1 LSCFIGNPSI
11 GGLSSTFIFYFD
23 KSLILKINILLW
35 SKNMSWNEPG
45 GDNKD
50 PWSGRGDQK
59 GPPDLDEAIRKA
71 LDKLS
76 KLFGGSG
83 SSGGDGQGSASG
95 PRKNLALIG
104 VAAVAAIWI
113 ASGTYK
119 VDAGNIGVVTRFGKY
134 VEETSPGL
142 NWHLP
147 VPIERVDIVNVEQNR
162 TLAVGFSSFGEAG
175 DRSEPKEA
183 LMLTR
188 DENYVDVRL
197 VVQYKVSNLTNSA
210 KKFLF
215 NIVDPATTLK
225 QVTES
230 AERGVIGS
238 SDMDFVL
245 TEGRNEVVAQVKK
258 EIQEV
263 MDRYESGVEITSVN
277 LQDVQAPEQVQ
288 AAFQDVIKAR
298 EDKQRLINEAEAYS
312 NDIVPKARGAAA
324 RMLQEAQGYKDRVIA
339 QAEGETNRFTKMLG
353 EYLKQPDVTRKRLY
367 IDTMESVL
375 GEASVVMV
383 DVKGGNNILYLPL
396 DKMAQKLPEI
406 EAQSVAAPAKAES
419 SPVETEEQ
427 PAAARSSFRG
437 REARGRQ

>member
-1 LSCFIGNPSI
+1 
-11 GGLSSTFIFYFD
+11 
-23 KSLILKINILLW
+23 
-35 SKNMSWNEPG
+35 MSWNEPG

-50 PWSGRGDQK
+50 PWSGRGEQK
-59 GPPDLDEAIRKA
+59 GPPDFDEAIRKA
-71 LDKLS
+71 LDKLNN
-76 KLFGGSG
+76 LFGGSG
-83 SSGGDGQGSASG
+83 GGEGQESPSGQG
-95 PRKNLALIG
+95 KNLGMIALG
-104 VAAVAAIWI
+104 AVAAIWI

-197 VVQYKVSNLTNSA
+197 VVQYKVSNLSNSA

-215 NIVDPATTLK
+215 NVVDPATTLK

-245 TEGRNEVVAQVKK
+245 TEGRNEVVLQVKK

-263 MDRYESGVEITSVN
+263 MDRYQSGIEITSVN

-324 RMLQEAQGYKDRVIA
+324 RMLQEAEGYKDRVIA
-339 QAEGETNRFTKMLG
+339 QAEGETSRFSKMLG
-353 EYLKQPDVTRKRLY
+353 EYLKQPEVTRKRLY

-375 GEASVVMV
+375 GDANVVMI
-383 DVKGGNNILYLPL
+383 DAKGGNNILYLPL

-406 EAQSVAAPAKAES
+406 ETQSVAPPTKAES
-419 SPVETEEQ
+419 APAVETEEQ
-427 PAAARSSFRG
+427 PAAMRSSVRG

>member
-1 LSCFIGNPSI
+1 
-11 GGLSSTFIFYFD
+11 
-23 KSLILKINILLW
+23 
-35 SKNMSWNEPG
+35 MSWNEPG

-59 GPPDLDEAIRKA
+59 GPPDLDETIRKA

-76 KLFGGSG
+76 NLFGGSG
-83 SSGGDGQGSASG
+83 SSGGDGQDAADG
-95 PRKNLALIG
+95 PRKNLGLIA

-215 NIVDPATTLK
+215 NVVDPATTLK

-245 TEGRNEVVAQVKK
+245 TEGRNEVVSQVKK

-263 MDRYESGVEITSVN
+263 MDRYESGIEITSVN

-339 QAEGETNRFTKMLG
+339 QAEGETNRFSKMLG
-353 EYLKQPDVTRKRLY
+353 EYLKGPDVTRKRLY

-406 EAQSVAAPAKAES
+406 EAQSVAPPAKAES

-427 PAAARSSFRG
+427 PTAARSSFRG

>member
-1 LSCFIGNPSI
+1 
-11 GGLSSTFIFYFD
+11 
-23 KSLILKINILLW
+23 
-35 SKNMSWNEPG
+35 MSWNEPG

-59 GPPDLDEAIRKA
+59 GPPDLDETIRKA
-71 LDKLS
+71 LDKLHN
-76 KLFGGSG
+76 LFGGSG
-83 SSGGDGQGSASG
+83 GGDSQESAGG
-95 PRKNLALIG
+95 PGKNLGLIAVG
-104 VAAVAAIWI
+104 AVAVIWI

-147 VPIERVDIVNVEQNR
+147 LPIERVDIVNVEQNR

-197 VVQYKVSNLTNSA
+197 VVQYKVSNLSNSA

-215 NIVDPATTLK
+215 NVVDPATTLK

-324 RMLQEAQGYKDRVIA
+324 RMLQEAEGYKERVIA
-339 QAEGETNRFTKMLG
+339 QAEGETNRFSKMLG
-353 EYLKQPDVTRKRLY
+353 EYLKQPEVTRKRLY

-375 GEASVVMV
+375 GESNLVMI
-383 DVKGGNNILYLPL
+383 DAKGGNNILYLPL

-406 EAQSVAAPAKAES
+406 ETQSVTPPAKAES
-419 SPVETEEQ
+419 LPVEAEE
-427 PAAARSSFRG
+427 PITVRPSSRG
-437 REARGRQ
+437 RDARGRQ

>member
-1 LSCFIGNPSI
+1 
-11 GGLSSTFIFYFD
+11 
-23 KSLILKINILLW
+23 
-35 SKNMSWNEPG
+35 MSWNEPG

-50 PWSGRGDQK
+50 PWSGRGEQK

-76 KLFGGSG
+76 NLFGGSG
-83 SSGGDGQGSASG
+83 GGDGQESTGG
-95 PRKNLALIG
+95 QGKNLGLIAVG
-104 VAAVAAIWI
+104 AVAAIWV

-134 VEETSPGL
+134 VEETNPGL

-147 VPIERVDIVNVEQNR
+147 IPIERVDIVNVEQNR
-162 TLAVGFSSFGEAG
+162 TLAVGFSNVGEAG

-197 VVQYKVSNLTNSA
+197 VVQYKVSNLSNSA

-215 NIVDPATTLK
+215 NVVDPAMTLK

-263 MDRYESGVEITSVN
+263 MDRYESGIEITSVN

-298 EDKQRLINEAEAYS
+298 EDKQRLINESEAYS

-324 RMLQEAQGYKDRVIA
+324 RMLQEAEGYKERVIA
-339 QAEGETNRFTKMLG
+339 QAEGETNRFSRMLG

-375 GEASVVMV
+375 GESNLVLIDA
-383 DVKGGNNILYLPL
+383 KGGNNILYLPL

-406 EAQSVAAPAKAES
+406 ETQSVTPPAKAES
-419 SPVETEEQ
+419 SPAEAEE
-427 PAAARSSFRG
+427 PITVRPTSRG
-437 REARGRQ
+437 RDVRGR

>member
-1 LSCFIGNPSI
+1 L
-11 GGLSSTFIFYFD
+11 
-23 KSLILKINILLW
+23 
-35 SKNMSWNEPG
+35 
-45 GDNKD
+45 
-50 PWSGRGDQK
+50 
-59 GPPDLDEAIRKA
+59 
-71 LDKLS
+71 
-76 KLFGGSG
+76 
-83 SSGGDGQGSASG
+83 
-95 PRKNLALIG
+95 
-104 VAAVAAIWI
+104 AAIWI
-113 ASGTYK
+113 VSGTYK

-215 NIVDPATTLK
+215 NVVDPATTLK

-245 TEGRNEVVAQVKK
+245 TEGRNEVVSQVKK

-339 QAEGETNRFTKMLG
+339 QAEGETNRFSKMLG
-353 EYLKQPDVTRKRLY
+353 EYLKGPDVTRKRLY

-375 GEASVVMV
+375 GEASVIMV

-406 EAQSVAAPAKAES
+406 EAQNAVSPAKAES
-419 SPVETEEQ
+419 TPVETEEQ
-427 PAAARSSFRG
+427 STVGRPSFRG

>member
-1 LSCFIGNPSI
+1 
-11 GGLSSTFIFYFD
+11 
-23 KSLILKINILLW
+23 
-35 SKNMSWNEPG
+35 
-45 GDNKD
+45 
-50 PWSGRGDQK
+50 
-59 GPPDLDEAIRKA
+59 
-71 LDKLS
+71 
-76 KLFGGSG
+76 
-83 SSGGDGQGSASG
+83 
-95 PRKNLALIG
+95 
-104 VAAVAAIWI
+104 
-113 ASGTYK
+113 
-119 VDAGNIGVVTRFGKY
+119 
-134 VEETSPGL
+134 
-142 NWHLP
+142 
-147 VPIERVDIVNVEQNR
+147 
-162 TLAVGFSSFGEAG
+162 
-175 DRSEPKEA
+175 
-183 LMLTR
+183 MLTR

>member
-1 LSCFIGNPSI
+1 
-11 GGLSSTFIFYFD
+11 
-23 KSLILKINILLW
+23 
-35 SKNMSWNEPG
+35 MSWNEPG

-59 GPPDLDEAIRKA
+59 GPPDLDETIRKA

-76 KLFGGSG
+76 NLFGGGG
-83 SSGGDGQGSASG
+83 SSGDQASPSG
-95 PRKNLALIG
+95 PRKNLGLIA
-104 VAAVAAIWI
+104 VAVLAAIWI

-134 VEETSPGL
+134 VQETSPGL
-142 NWHLP
+142 NWHFP
-147 VPIERVDIVNVEQNR
+147 APIERVDIVNVEQNR

-197 VVQYKVSNLTNSA
+197 VVQYKVSSMTHSA

-215 NIVDPATTLK
+215 NVVDPATTLK

-339 QAEGETNRFTKMLG
+339 QAEGETSRFTKMLG
-353 EYLKQPDVTRKRLY
+353 EYRKQQDVTRKRLY

-375 GEASVVMV
+375 GETNVIMV

-396 DKMAQKLPEI
+396 EKMAQKLPEI
-406 EAQSVAAPAKAES
+406 EAQSVAPPANAES
-419 SPVETEEQ
+419 SPVETQEQ
-427 PAAARSSFRG
+427 PVVRSSFRG
-437 REARGRQ
+437 RQGRGR

>member
-1 LSCFIGNPSI
+1 
-11 GGLSSTFIFYFD
+11 
-23 KSLILKINILLW
+23 
-35 SKNMSWNEPG
+35 MSWNEPG

-76 KLFGGSG
+76 NLFGGSG
-83 SSGGDGQGSASG
+83 GGGGDGQSSAPG
-95 PRKNLALIG
+95 PRKNFGLIAVVILA
-104 VAAVAAIWI
+104 VIWL
-113 ASGTYK
+113 ATGAYK
-119 VDAGNIGVVTRFGKY
+119 VDAGNMGVVTRFGKY
-134 VEETSPGL
+134 VGETSPGL

-147 VPIERVDIVNVEQNR
+147 IPIERVEVVNVEQNR

-175 DRSEPKEA
+175 DRTEPKEA

-197 VVQYKVSNLTNSA
+197 VVQYKVSSLTNSA

-215 NIVDPATTLK
+215 NVVDPATTLK

-245 TEGRNEVVAQVKK
+245 TEGRNEVVAQVRK
-258 EIQEV
+258 ELQEV
-263 MDRYESGVEITSVN
+263 MDRYESGIEITSVN

-339 QAEGETNRFTKMLG
+339 QAEGETSRFSKMLG

-375 GEASVVMV
+375 GAANVVMV
-383 DVKGGNNILYLPL
+383 DVKGGSNILYLPL

-406 EAQSVAAPAKAES
+406 EAQSVAPQANAEP
-419 SPVETEEQ
+419 SPVVTQEQ
-427 PAAARSSFRG
+427 SEVRSSLRG
-437 REARGRQ
+437 RGARGRQ

>member
-1 LSCFIGNPSI
+1 
-11 GGLSSTFIFYFD
+11 
-23 KSLILKINILLW
+23 
-35 SKNMSWNEPG
+35 MSWNEPG

-71 LDKLS
+71 LDKLNN
-76 KLFGGSG
+76 LFSGGG
-83 SSGGDGQGSASG
+83 GGGEGDGQGSGEG
-95 PRKNLALIG
+95 PKKNLALGAAG
-104 VAAVAAIWI
+104 VVAVVWI

-119 VDAGNIGVVTRFGKY
+119 VDAGNIGVVTRFGKF
-134 VEETSPGL
+134 VAESSPGL

-147 VPIERVDIVNVEQNR
+147 APIERVDIVNVEQNR
-162 TLAVGFSSFGEAG
+162 TLSVGFSSFGEAG

-197 VVQYKVSNLTNSA
+197 VVQYKVSNMTNSA

-225 QVTES
+225 QLTES

-245 TEGRNEVVAQVKK
+245 TEGRNEVVTQVKK

-263 MDRYESGVEITSVN
+263 MDLYDSGVEITSVN

-288 AAFQDVIKAR
+288 SAFQDVIKAR
-298 EDKQRLINEAEAYS
+298 EDKQRLINEAQAYA

-324 RMLQEAQGYKDRVIA
+324 RMLQEAEGYKEQVIA
-339 QAEGETNRFTKMLG
+339 QAEGETNRFSKMLG
-353 EYLKQPDVTRKRLY
+353 EYLKQPEVTRKRLY

-375 GEASVVMV
+375 GQSSLVMV
-383 DVKGGNNILYLPL
+383 DAKAGNNIMYLPL
-396 DKMAQKLPEI
+396 DKMAQKLPEL
-406 EAQSVAAPAKAES
+406 EAQSAPNTAKAE
-419 SPVETEEQ
+419 PAAHPAEEQ
-427 PAAARSSFRG
+427 PAMRGSLRG
-437 REARGRQ
+437 REGRGR

>member
-1 LSCFIGNPSI
+1 
-11 GGLSSTFIFYFD
+11 
-23 KSLILKINILLW
+23 
-35 SKNMSWNEPG
+35 MSWNEPG

-76 KLFGGSG
+76 NLFGRSG
-83 SSGGDGQGSASG
+83 SSGGDGQGSTSG
-95 PRKNLALIG
+95 PRKNLGLIA
-104 VAAVAAIWI
+104 VAALAAIWI
-113 ASGTYK
+113 VSGTYK

-215 NIVDPATTLK
+215 NVVDPATTLK

-245 TEGRNEVVAQVKK
+245 TEGRNEVVSQVKK

-339 QAEGETNRFTKMLG
+339 QAEGETNRFSKMLG
-353 EYLKQPDVTRKRLY
+353 EYLKGPDVTRKRLY

-375 GEASVVMV
+375 GEASVIMV

-406 EAQSVAAPAKAES
+406 EAQNAVSPAKAES
-419 SPVETEEQ
+419 TPVETEEQ
-427 PAAARSSFRG
+427 STVGRPSFRG

>member
-1 LSCFIGNPSI
+1 
-11 GGLSSTFIFYFD
+11 
-23 KSLILKINILLW
+23 
-35 SKNMSWNEPG
+35 MSWNEPG

-76 KLFGGSG
+76 NLFGGG
-83 SSGGDGQGSASG
+83 GGSGGDGQDSTGG
-95 PRKNLALIG
+95 PRKNLGLIAVG
-104 VAAVAAIWI
+104 VIAAIWI

-119 VDAGNIGVVTRFGKY
+119 VDAGNVGVVTRFGKY
-134 VEETSPGL
+134 VGETSPGL

-147 VPIERVDIVNVEQNR
+147 APIERVDIVNVEQNR
-162 TLAVGFSSFGEAG
+162 TLSVGSSSFGEAG

-215 NIVDPATTLK
+215 NVVDPATTLK
-225 QVTES
+225 QVTQS

-238 SDMDFVL
+238 SDMDFIL
-245 TEGRNEVVAQVKK
+245 TEGRNEIVVQIKK
-258 EIQEV
+258 EVQEV
-263 MDRYESGVEITSVN
+263 MDRYETGVEITSVS
-277 LQDVQAPEQVQ
+277 LQDAQAPEQVQ

-298 EDKQRLINEAEAYS
+298 EDKQRLINEAEAYA

-339 QAEGETNRFTKMLG
+339 QAEGETNRFSKMLT
-353 EYLKQPDVTRKRLY
+353 EYLKQPEVTRKRLY

-375 GEASVVMV
+375 GEANVVMV

-406 EAQSVAAPAKAES
+406 EAQSVAPAAKADAG
-419 SPVETEEQ
+419 PVETEEQ

-437 REARGRQ
+437 RDARGRQ

>member
-1 LSCFIGNPSI
+1 
-11 GGLSSTFIFYFD
+11 
-23 KSLILKINILLW
+23 
-35 SKNMSWNEPG
+35 MSWNEPG

-50 PWSGRGDQK
+50 PWSGRGEQK

-76 KLFGGSG
+76 SLFSGG
-83 SSGGDGQGSASG
+83 GGDGEESAGGS
-95 PRKNLALIG
+95 RQNLGMIILG
-104 VAAVAAIWI
+104 VILAIWV

-119 VDAGNIGVVTRFGKY
+119 IDAGNRGVVTRFGKY
-134 VEETSPGL
+134 VEETIPGL

-147 VPIERVDIVNVEQNR
+147 FPIERVDIVNIQQNR
-162 TLAVGFSSFGEAG
+162 TLSVGFSSYGEAG

-197 VVQYKVSNLTNSA
+197 VVQYKVSDMANSA

-215 NIVDPATTLK
+215 NVVDPATTLK

-245 TEGRNEVVAQVKK
+245 TEGRNEVVIQIKK

-263 MDRYESGVEITSVN
+263 MDRYETGIEITSVN
-277 LQDVQAPEQVQ
+277 LQDAQAPEQVQ

-324 RMLQEAQGYKDRVIA
+324 RMLEEAQGYKDRVIA
-339 QAEGETNRFTKMLG
+339 QAEGETSRFTKMLG
-353 EYLKQPDVTRKRLY
+353 EYLKQPEVTRKRLY

-375 GEASVVMV
+375 AESHLVMI
-383 DVKGGNNILYLPL
+383 DAKGGNNILYLPL
-396 DKMAQKLPEI
+396 DKMTQKLPEI
-406 EAQSVAAPAKAES
+406 EAQGVAPAK
-419 SPVETEEQ
+419 TEALQTDTEQQQ
-427 PAAARSSFRG
+427 PAVPRSSSRG
-437 REARGRQ
+437 REIRGRQ

>member
-1 LSCFIGNPSI
+1 
-11 GGLSSTFIFYFD
+11 
-23 KSLILKINILLW
+23 
-35 SKNMSWNEPG
+35 MSWNEPG

-76 KLFGGSG
+76 NLFGGG
-83 SSGGDGQGSASG
+83 GSGGEGQGSDEG
-95 PRKNLALIG
+95 PRKNLGLIALGAI
-104 VAAVAAIWI
+104 AAIWI

-119 VDAGNIGVVTRFGKY
+119 VDAGNVGVVTRFGKY
-134 VEETSPGL
+134 VGETSPGL

-162 TLAVGFSSFGEAG
+162 TLSIGSIGSEA
-175 DRSEPKEA
+175 DERSEPKEA

-197 VVQYKVSNLTNSA
+197 VVQYKVSSLTNSA

-215 NIVDPATTLK
+215 NVVDPATTLK
-225 QVTES
+225 QVTQS

-238 SDMDFVL
+238 SDMDFIL
-245 TEGRNEVVAQVKK
+245 TEGRNEIVAQIKK
-258 EIQEV
+258 EVQEV
-263 MDRYESGVEITSVN
+263 MDRYETGIEVTSVS
-277 LQDVQAPEQVQ
+277 LQDAQAPEQVQ

-298 EDKQRLINEAEAYS
+298 EDKQRLINEAEAYA

-339 QAEGETNRFTKMLG
+339 QAEGETNRFSKMLG
-353 EYLKQPDVTRKRLY
+353 EYLKQPEVTRKRLY

-375 GEASVVMV
+375 SQANVLMV
-383 DVKGGNNILYLPL
+383 DVKDGNNILYLPL

-406 EAQSVAAPAKAES
+406 EAQSVTPPTRAES
-419 SPVETEEQ
+419 SPVETGEQ
-427 PAAARSSFRG
+427 PAAVRSSSRG